1 MHQLQLLEED
11 SNVSY
16 MIPYMKDEY
25 PMDPMVAQFL
35 ESRPSWDTVLYVRD
49 WMKENLPAHNEEA
62 AGLKHYFSDGTYT
75 RECPIP
81 GGMFIVGKK
90 HKKGHVTMLMYGDAT
105 IITPDGQ
112 ERVIGPRVWVD
123 DAGVQRAI
131 YTHSDCLFV
140 TVHTTSSTDIAEIEN
155 ELIEEEQS

>member
-11 SNVSY
+11 DKVSY
-16 MIPYMKDEY
+16 MIPYMNDAF
-25 PMDPMVAQFL
+25 PMAPVVAKFL
-35 ESRPSWDTVLYVRD
+35 QSRPTWDVILDVRD

-62 AGLKHYFSDGTYT
+62 AGLRHYFSDGTYT

-81 GGMFIVGKK
+81 GGQFIVGKK

-105 IITPDGQ
+105 IITPDSQ
-112 ERVIGPRVWVD
+112 ERVKGPRVWVD
-123 DAGVQRAI
+123 EAGIQRAI

-140 TVHTTSSTDIAEIEN
+140 TVHTTNSTDINDIEN
-155 ELIEEEQS
+155 ELIEGEDE